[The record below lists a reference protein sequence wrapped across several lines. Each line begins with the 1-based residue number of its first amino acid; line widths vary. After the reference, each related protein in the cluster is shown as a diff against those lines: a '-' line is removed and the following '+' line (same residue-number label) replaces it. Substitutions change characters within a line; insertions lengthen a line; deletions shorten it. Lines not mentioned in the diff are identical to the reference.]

1 MQVSPSDPLSSPL
14 QRILRRCSVRN
25 SCYTYANRALIFSFF
40 TLLSSLNSLLPF
52 LKSALSFQSRE
63 LLSLH
68 RLFPV
73 TLSLQSSFFYPTASL
88 FNVSHTGNS
97 HRREAVASFLPC
109 FAFDDYELSRARLCL
124 CFSSPPFRYPSRPC
138 SSNIVHHR
146 VLSLLT
152 LTRIFLLIQI
162 AHISSPRVC
171 LIILILF
178 FSFHTFTIFFGHL
191 SFFPVFLF

>member
-1 MQVSPSDPLSSPL
+1 MLRVRRAIYFLLPPLHRKLRLFSLLDAPGLSRPSPSPHYMQVSPSDPLSSPL

-52 LKSALSFQSRE
+52 LKSALSFQSQE

-97 HRREAVASFLPC
+97 HRREAVASFSHVSPSTTMSCREHDSVFVSLPHP
-109 FAFDDYELSRARLCL
+109 FDILRALVR
-124 CFSSPPFRYPSRPC
+124 PS
-138 SSNIVHHR
+138 
-146 VLSLLT
+146 L
-152 LTRIFLLIQI
+152 
-162 AHISSPRVC
+162 
-171 LIILILF
+171 
-178 FSFHTFTIFFGHL
+178 FTIV
-191 SFFPVFLF
+191 SSLFSL